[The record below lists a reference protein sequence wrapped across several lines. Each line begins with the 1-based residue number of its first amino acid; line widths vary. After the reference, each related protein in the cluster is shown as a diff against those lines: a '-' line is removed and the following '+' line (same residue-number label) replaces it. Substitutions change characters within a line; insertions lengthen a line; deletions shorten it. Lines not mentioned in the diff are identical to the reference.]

1 MVIEHF
7 DVTRVYSC
15 QSRKATKLTAAA
27 ATMMRA
33 LSVTALY
40 VLLLFQISSAT
51 QELDSESFEAL
62 MDSGKAL
69 V

>member
-1 MVIEHF
+1 
-7 DVTRVYSC
+7 
-15 QSRKATKLTAAA
+15 
-27 ATMMRA
+27 MMRA

-69 V
+69 SYDSSMTCVESDVRS